1 MMMIMINLFYDIQLS
16 KYKLIYN
23 NININNINNQGIK
36 LIINIFSLLLKNF
49 NYNCYFL
56 LLIYL

>member
-1 MMMIMINLFYDIQLS
+1 MINLFYDIQLS

-23 NININNINNQGIK
+23 NINININNQGIK